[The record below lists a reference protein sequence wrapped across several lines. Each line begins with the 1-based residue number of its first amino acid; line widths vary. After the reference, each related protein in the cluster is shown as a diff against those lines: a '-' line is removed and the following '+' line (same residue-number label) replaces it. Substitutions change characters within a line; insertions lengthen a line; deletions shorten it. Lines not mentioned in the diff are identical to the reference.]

1 MKAAPKVA
9 GAPKTAAETRG
20 AEYRAK
26 ADEISRR
33 LYHLGNIAHLAAF
46 AAQARDTLEQIDRLT
61 NGVPHVAELINNC
74 VTNPGDWAEKKDV
87 SGEVLTWL
95 ADQMSGLDTE
105 MIDAMYAMAKGDEV
119 SA

>member
-61 NGVPHVAELINNC
+61 DGVPRIAELINN
-74 VTNPGDWAEKKDV
+74 VTNASAWVEKKDV

-95 ADQMSGLDTE
+95 ADQMSSLDTE
-105 MIDAMYAMAKGDEV
+105 MIDAMYAMSKGDEV